1 MSATETAPETDFVP
15 TEPDETGDH
24 GHASDGL
31 YVTIFG
37 VLFALTALEVSTYFV
52 DFGPLHL
59 PTLLV
64 LMVIKFAT
72 VVLFFMHLKFDHR
85 LFTWV
90 FGAGLVLAVA
100 VYGAMLTTFSYW
112 QNL

>member
-1 MSATETAPETDFVP
+1 MSVTD
-15 TEPDETGDH
+15 TEPDVVYSEPDATGEH
-24 GHASDGL
+24 GHGSDRL
-31 YVTIFG
+31 YVIIFV

-59 PTLLV
+59 PVLLV
-64 LMVIKFAT
+64 LMVIKFT
-72 VVLFFMHLKFDHR
+72 LVVMFFMHLKFDNR

-100 VYGAMLTTFSYW
+100 VYCAMLTTFQYW
-112 QNL
+112 QKL